1 MATMGNKRKYRGY
14 AYVKD
19 DGSGGGV
26 DENKVKQIIN
36 SYIEQTTGTATDKIM
51 SQDAVT
57 KAIQDTDVGTLKTRM
72 DTAENNIIINT
83 NNINTN
89 ITDIANNK
97 NQITINTT
105 NITTNAQ
112 SIKDEATTRKNTDDA
127 LQVQINNEATTREA
141 KDQELLGKINVNKGN
156 IDIVNNSVTVLQ
168 DKVNTH
174 ISEYEENLRMIQTQI
189 TNESTTRNTKDS
201 ELEAKIASLQAD
213 IKVEVVDAEPPTPVN
228 NTMYFI
234 KSDKGY
240 NRKLYNNDTWYD
252 MGDTEVDL
260 SNYYTKA
267 ETYTQEQIDDKD
279 TFIKNEIATEKTTRA
294 NADTTLLNNINTEI
308 DSRTTADNTLQENI
322 DKKQNKLTANTG
334 LKIENDT
341 ISVDLST
348 IVDKLYPIGTVVVMN
363 QAPGLGTWT
372 DITDS
377 YTNRYLR
384 LGSYGELSDEALPVP
399 DLTIDNAGN
408 HTHERGTMEIAGT
421 FGALVC
427 DASSYISGSGA
438 FYVNSPPRTRSWSGA
453 SGNEIR
459 DFGFK
464 ASRNWTGATSET
476 GEHTHTLSAAA
487 GGVYQDGAAVQP
499 LGFGI
504 RIFQRTA

>member
-1 MATMGNKRKYRGY
+1 MATQGNKRKYRGY

-26 DENKVKQIIN
+26 DENKVKEIIN

-72 DTAENNIIINT
+72 DTAENNIITNT

-112 SIKDEATTRKNTDDA
+112 SIRDEATTRKNTDDS
-127 LQVQINNEATTREA
+127 LQVQINNEATTREE
-141 KDQELLGKINVNKGN
+141 KDNELLGKININKGN
-156 IDIVNNSVTVLQ
+156 IEIVNNSLTVLQ

-174 ISEYEENLRMIQTQI
+174 ISEYEENVRMIQTQI
-189 TNESTTRNTKDS
+189 TNESNTRATKDS
-201 ELEAKIASLQAD
+201 ELEAKIAALQAD
-213 IKVEVVDAEPPTPVN
+213 IKVEVVDSEPSTPVN

-234 KSDKGY
+234 KTTTGY
-240 NRKLYNNDTWYD
+240 SRKLYNNDTWYD

-260 SNYYTKA
+260 SNYYKKS
-267 ETYTQEQIDDKD
+267 ETYSQEQLDDKI
-279 TFIKNEIATEKTTRA
+279 TFINGKIATEQTTRA
-294 NADTTLLNNINTEI
+294 NADTALLNTINNEI
-308 DSRTTADNTLQENI
+308 NSRATADNTLQENI
-322 DKKQNKLTANTG
+322 DKKQNKLTGKNG
-334 LKIENDT
+334 IQINSDDT
-341 ISVDLST
+341 IEVDLST
-348 IVDKLYPIGTVVVMN
+348 IVDKLYPIGYVLVAN

-384 LGSYGELSDEALPVP
+384 LGSYGELSDEKLPVP
-399 DLTIDNAGN
+399 DLTVTINSAGA
-408 HTHERGTMEIAGT
+408 HTHK
-421 FGALVC
+421 VQ
-427 DASSYISGSGA
+427 GSRTTS
-438 FYVNSPPRTRSWSGA
+438 FYVPNGSFYGKDET
-453 SGNEIR
+453 
-459 DFGFK
+459 
-464 ASRNWTGATSET
+464 ATVTSSSA
-476 GEHTHTLSAAA
+476 GEHTHTATIGATA

>member
-1 MATMGNKRKYRGY
+1 MATQGDKIKYRGY
-14 AYVKD
+14 AYVK
-19 DGSGGGV
+19 GKAGGDI
-26 DENKVKQIIN
+26 DEGKVREIIN
-36 SYIEQTTGTATDKIM
+36 TYIVQDTGSATDKLM
-51 SQDAVT
+51 SQEAVT
-57 KAIQDTDVGTLKTRM
+57 KAIQDTDVGSLKTRM
-72 DTAENNIIINT
+72 DTAEKNIITNATNILNNT
-83 NNINTN
+83 NNITN
-89 ITDIANNK
+89 
-97 NQITINTT
+97 NTT
-105 NITTNAQ
+105 NIEVNKQ
-112 SIKDEATTRKNTDDA
+112 SIIDEGNARKTADTT
-127 LQVQINNEATTREA
+127 LQTNIDNEATTREA
-141 KDQELLGKINVNKGN
+141 QDKELLGKINVNKGN

-174 ISEYEENLRMIQTQI
+174 ISEYEENIRMIQTQI
-189 TNESTTRNTKDS
+189 TNEATTRNTKDS
-201 ELEAKIASLQAD
+201 DLEAKIASLQAN
-213 IKVEVVDAEPPTPVN
+213 IKVEVVDSEPPTPEN

-234 KSDKGY
+234 KTATGY
-240 NRKLYNNDTWYD
+240 SRKLYNNDTWYD
-252 MGDTEVDL
+252 MGDTEIDL

-308 DSRTTADNTLQENI
+308 TSRTNADNTLQENI
-322 DKKQNKLTANTG
+322 DKKQDKLTAKDG
-334 LKIENDT
+334 IKLENNEL
-341 ISVDLST
+341 SVDLTT
-348 IVDKLYPIGTVVVMN
+348 IVDKLYPIGYVLVAN

-377 YTNRYLR
+377 YSNRYLR

-408 HTHERGTMEIAGT
+408 HTHERGTMEITGNAGA
-421 FGALVC
+421 FVC
-427 DASSYISGSGA
+427 DASSYISGTGA
-438 FYVNSPPRTRSWSGA
+438 FYVSGTPRTRSWSGA

-459 DFGFK
+459 SFGFK
-464 ASRNWTGATSET
+464 ASNSWTGATSEN
-476 GEHTHTLSAAA
+476 GEHTHTISATA